1 MRIAMFVL
9 SLLVLA
15 CSLVMLY
22 GAIFH
27 DSPSYFTSIIR
38 MSLIC
43 GLSFIMARIT
53 YKELSD

>member
-9 SLLVLA
+9 SLLVLM

-22 GAIFH
+22 GAIVK
-27 DSPSYFTSIIR
+27 DSPLYCTGIII

-43 GLSFIMARIT
+43 GLSLILTRIT
-53 YKELSD
+53 YKELND

>member
-1 MRIAMFVL
+1 MRVIMFIL
-9 SLLVLA
+9 SLLVLV

-22 GAIFH
+22 GAIVK
-27 DSPSYFTSIIR
+27 DSPLYCTGIII

-43 GLSFIMARIT
+43 GMSFIMTRIT

>member
-1 MRIAMFVL
+1 MFIL
-9 SLLVLA
+9 SLMVLV

-22 GAIFH
+22 GAIVK
-27 DSPSYFTSIIR
+27 DSPMYFTGVII

-43 GLSFIMARIT
+43 GLSFIMTRIT

>member
-1 MRIAMFVL
+1 MRVIMFLL
-9 SLLVLA
+9 SLLVFV

-22 GAIFH
+22 GAIVK
-27 DSPSYFTSIIR
+27 DSPLYCTSIIL

>member
-1 MRIAMFVL
+1 MRIAMFAL
-9 SLLVLA
+9 SLLVLM

-22 GAIFH
+22 GAIVK
-27 DSPSYFTSIIR
+27 DSPLYCTGIII

-43 GLSFIMARIT
+43 GFSLILTRIT

>member
-1 MRIAMFVL
+1 MRIAMFIL
-9 SLLVLA
+9 SLLALV

-22 GAIFH
+22 GAIVK
-27 DSPSYFTSIIR
+27 DSPLYCTGIII

-43 GLSFIMARIT
+43 GLSLILTRIT

>member
-1 MRIAMFVL
+1 MKIAMFIL
-9 SLLVLA
+9 SLLVLV

-22 GAIFH
+22 GAIVK
-27 DSPSYFTSIIR
+27 DSPLYCTGVII

-43 GLSFIMARIT
+43 GLSLILTRIT